1 MTVQSLPTAS
11 ETAGAPGDPVP
22 FFGIARENAGL
33 EAELMPEISRI
44 LRAGEMVNNADV
56 RAFEARVAE
65 TAGRAHAVATASGT
79 DALAFALMALGIG
92 PGDEVIVPDFT
103 FIASASAI
111 LRTGA
116 QPVFA
121 DVAIGEADR
130 GEAPCTLDLADA
142 ERRLTPATRAVVWV
156 GLFGGMGDPGP
167 VADFAR
173 RHGLLLV
180 EDAAQNFGAAWRSCR
195 AGGMGDIASFSFDRF
210 KVLSALGTGGAVV
223 TDDADAAAR
232 LRALRYHGM
241 HEGASRMLGFNS
253 QMPAITAAALNVKL
267 GHHAGWVAR
276 RAEIAA
282 AYDAGLAGLPVTRL
296 SWPRDCRHV
305 WHKYVL
311 LAPDPDALAG
321 HLAAQGI
328 ATRRHY
334 ARPLHREPVFAGLVA
349 EGAGFPVAE
358 RLAAQV
364 LSLPMHAQLTGEEVA
379 RVIGAVAGF
388 HA

>member
-1 MTVQSLPTAS
+1 MAVGGRAS
-11 ETAGAPGDPVP
+11 GAVP
-22 FFGIARENAGL
+22 ENIVGL
-33 EAELMPEISRI
+33 
-44 LRAGEMVNNADV
+44 ADV
-56 RAFEARVAE
+56 RAFEARVAK
-65 TAGRAHAVATASGT
+65 TAGRTYAVATTSGT

-116 QPVFA
+116 RPVFA
-121 DVAIGEADR
+121 DIRLGAVEQQ
-130 GEAPCTLDLADA
+130 EAPCTLDLADA
-142 ERRLTPATRAVVWV
+142 ERRITPATRAMVWV

-167 VADFAR
+167 AEAFAR

-180 EDAAQNFGAAWRSCR
+180 EDASQNFGASWRSR
-195 AGGMGDIASFSFDRF
+195 PAGGMGDISSFSFDRF
-210 KVLSALGTGGAVV
+210 KVLSAPGTGGAVV
-223 TDDADAAAR
+223 TDDAEVAAR
-232 LRALRYHGM
+232 LRALRFHGM
-241 HEGASRMLGFNS
+241 QDGESRMLGFNS
-253 QMPAITAAALNVKL
+253 QMSAITAAALNVKL
-267 GHHAGWVAR
+267 GHHARWVAE
-276 RAEIAA
+276 RAAIAA

-296 SWPRDCRHV
+296 FWPGDCHHV

-311 LAPDPDALAG
+311 LTPEPDALAA

-334 ARPLHREPVFAGLVA
+334 ARPLHQEPVFAA
-349 EGAGFPVAE
+349 FADAAGYPETE

-364 LSLPMHAQLTGEEVA
+364 LSLPIYAQLTAEEIA
-379 RVIGAVAGF
+379 RVIDAVAGF

>member
-1 MTVQSLPTAS
+1 MTLQSRPTAP
-11 ETAGAPGDPVP
+11 ETAGTPGDPVP
-22 FFGIARENAGL
+22 FFGIARENTAL
-33 EAELMPEISRI
+33 EAELLPEISRI
-44 LRAGEMVNNADV
+44 LRTGEMVNNADV

-65 TAGRAHAVATASGT
+65 TAGRAHAVATTSGT

-116 QPVFA
+116 RPVFA
-121 DVAIGEADR
+121 DIRLGETDR
-130 GEAPCTLDLADA
+130 EEGPCTLDLSDA

-167 VADFAR
+167 VEAFAR

-180 EDAAQNFGAAWRSCR
+180 EDASQNFGAGWRDCR
-195 AGGMGDIASFSFDRF
+195 AGGMGDISSFSFDRF

-223 TDDADAAAR
+223 TDDAEVVAR
-232 LRALRYHGM
+232 LRALRFHGM
-241 HEGASRMLGFNS
+241 HEGQSRMLGFNS

-267 GHHAGWVAR
+267 RHHARWVAE
-276 RAEIAA
+276 RAAIAA

-296 SWPRDCRHV
+296 SWPRDCHHV

-321 HLAAQGI
+321 HLAARGI

-334 ARPLHREPVFAGLVA
+334 AHPLHREPVFAALA
-349 EGAGFPVAE
+349 DAAGYPETE

-379 RVIGAVAGF
+379 RVIDAVTGF
-388 HA
+388 YA